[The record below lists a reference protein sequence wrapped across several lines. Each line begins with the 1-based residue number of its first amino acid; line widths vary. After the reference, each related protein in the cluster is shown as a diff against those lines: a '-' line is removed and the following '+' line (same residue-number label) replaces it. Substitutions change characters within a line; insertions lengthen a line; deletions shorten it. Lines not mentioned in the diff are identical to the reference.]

1 MRKTTAL
8 AALAGIGLAAGLVT
22 AADAHHA
29 VNAQFDVT
37 KSVVIKG
44 TLVKVDWQNP
54 HAWFWFDVTQPDG
67 TVQRWGTETVG
78 PNGLRR
84 IGLSDRRLFNYG
96 DVYEVELNPDRSGK
110 FLGFTNAFKFPDGR
124 YVKVGFIDAQGNG
137 IEPPAGIGIPAA
149 PAAPAAP
156 APAPAAPAAPR

>member
-1 MRKTTAL
+1 MRRATAI
-8 AALAGIGLAAGLVT
+8 AALVGVGLALGYVST
-22 AADAHHA
+22 ADAHHA

-37 KSVVIKG
+37 KSVVITG

-54 HAWFWFDVTQPDG
+54 HAWFWFDVKKPDG
-67 TVQRWGTETVG
+67 TTERWGTETVG

-96 DVYEVELNPDRSGK
+96 DVYQVELNPDRSGK

-124 YVKVGFIDAQGNG
+124 YIKVGFIDANGNG
-137 IEPPAGIGIPAA
+137 IEPPAGVTGLPPA
-149 PAAPAAP
+149 PGGAP
-156 APAPAAPAAPR
+156 APRAGGGE